1 MHLPLRLRRSAGRA
15 ASLALLALAAACASP
30 APPSPPAGGVPW
42 QALLPA
48 EILLLGEQHDAP
60 DHQRLE
66 REAVASLAG
75 RRQLAALVMEMAE
88 AGHGTAGLPRDA
100 TESAVRAALAW
111 NDAAWPW
118 THYGPVVMEAVRA
131 GAPVLGGNLPR
142 ARMREAMQDA
152 AWDAR
157 VPAPVLRRQVEA
169 METGHCGLLPASQL
183 PGMARIQIARD
194 DSLARTAAGA
204 RRPGQTVL
212 LVTGAGHA
220 RRDLGVPLHW
230 DAGVQARV
238 AIARPDSATD
248 PLPGGAADT
257 VLPTPPL
264 PPTDHCAALRR

>member
-15 ASLALLALAAACASP
+15 ASLALLALVAACASP
-30 APPSPPAGGVPW
+30 APPSPPAGDAPW
-42 QALLPA
+42 QALLPT

-75 RRQLAALVMEMAE
+75 RGQLAALVMEMAE

-131 GAPVLGGNLPR
+131 GVPVLGGNLPR
-142 ARMREAMQDA
+142 ARMRGAMQDA

-169 METGHCGLLPASQL
+169 MEAGHCGLLPASQL
-183 PGMARIQIARD
+183 PGMARIQ
-194 DSLARTAAGA
+194 
-204 RRPGQTVL
+204 
-212 LVTGAGHA
+212 
-220 RRDLGVPLHW
+220 
-230 DAGVQARV
+230 
-238 AIARPDSATD
+238 
-248 PLPGGAADT
+248 
-257 VLPTPPL
+257 
-264 PPTDHCAALRR
+264 

>member
-1 MHLPLRLRRSAGRA
+1 MHLPIRLRRCAVRA

-30 APPSPPAGGVPW
+30 APPSPPAGGGPW
-42 QALLPA
+42 QALLPT

-66 REAVASLAG
+66 RDAVASLAG
-75 RRQLAALVMEMAE
+75 RGQLAALVVEMAE

-131 GAPVLGGNLPR
+131 GVPVLGGNLPR
-142 ARMREAMQDA
+142 ARMGEAMQDA
-152 AWDAR
+152 AWDSR

-169 METGHCGLLPASQL
+169 MEAGHCGLLPASQL
-183 PGMARIQIARD
+183 PGMARIQVARD

-230 DAGVQARV
+230 DADVQARV
-238 AIARPDSATD
+238 AIARTESTTD

-257 VLPTPPL
+257 VLPTAPL